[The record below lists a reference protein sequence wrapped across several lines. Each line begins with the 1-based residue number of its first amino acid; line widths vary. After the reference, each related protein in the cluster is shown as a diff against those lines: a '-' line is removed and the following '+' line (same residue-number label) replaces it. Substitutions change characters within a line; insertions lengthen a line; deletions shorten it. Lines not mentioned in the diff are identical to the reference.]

1 MIGKIRLFVMLKR
14 PHIVQKLHEI
24 HEKLHEISC
33 FFEILTF
40 VLIGQKNKN
49 EALDDIVRYCDISS
63 EPPLFK
69 SS

>member
-1 MIGKIRLFVMLKR
+1 MLKR

-49 EALDDIVRYCDISS
+49 EALDDIVRYW
-63 EPPLFK
+63 K
-69 SS
+69 NAK